1 MTPQPFEIPVD
12 PSSVYVVMISEAVPK
27 DPKEDFYGGAGAP
40 YAESAV
46 ALFRQAGI
54 GVSSVSELLDRGI
67 YLTNAVKYP
76 KTGYAVELSA
86 IEHSLPLLEEELSR
100 FPNLRVVMLMGDTA
114 KKSFNMLVKKQTGK
128 NCIPSGATYKLRAGE
143 FYFGNVRVIPSY
155 IMTGGNLLIEK
166 SKTQMIAEDIKKM
179 MEIILP

>member
-1 MTPQPFEIPVD
+1 MIPQSSEKNVD
-12 PSSVYVVMISEAVPK
+12 PASVYVVMINEVVPK
-27 DPKEDFYGGAGAP
+27 DPLEDFYGGAGAA

-46 ALFRQAGI
+46 ALFRQAGVDI
-54 GVSSVSELLDRGI
+54 SAVSDLLSLGI

-76 KTGYAVELSA
+76 KTGYAVETSA
-86 IEHSLPLLEEELSR
+86 IERSLPLLEAELAR
-100 FPNLRVVMLMGDTA
+100 FPNLRIVMLMGDTA
-114 KKSFNMLVKKQTGK
+114 KKSFNMLAKKQTGK

-166 SKTQMIAEDIKKM
+166 SKTQMITEDIKKM

>member
-12 PSSVYVVMISEAVPK
+12 PASVSTVMISEAVPK

-46 ALFRQAGI
+46 SLFRQAGI

-114 KKSFNMLVKKQTGK
+114 KKSFNMLVKNQTGK

-166 SKTQMIAEDIKKM
+166 SKTLMIAEDIKKM